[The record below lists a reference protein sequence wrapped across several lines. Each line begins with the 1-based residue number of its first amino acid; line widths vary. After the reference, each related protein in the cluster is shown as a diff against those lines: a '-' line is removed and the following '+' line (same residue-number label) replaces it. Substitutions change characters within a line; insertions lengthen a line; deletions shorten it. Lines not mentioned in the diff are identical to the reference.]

1 MNKKNY
7 EKIVFI
13 QNKSNNYDKYKSYLL
28 DYDDDEN
35 EVVNWI
41 DNNYINK
48 EYFDCGC
55 CEDCLCD
62 DNIECINCGCNCNDN
77 INNYDT
83 DDEDDEDDEEDEEY
97 NEETDNKCI
106 SNLSNFNINVI
117 KNEINQKLVRITLK
131 FNVMLDN
138 KKIETINIDL
148 DINSKTYLKIAEELF
163 TK

>member
-41 DNNYINK
+41 DNNCINK

-55 CEDCLCD
+55 CDDCLCD
-62 DNIECINCGCNCNDN
+62 DNIECINCGCNCND
-77 INNYDT
+77 DT
-83 DDEDDEDDEEDEEY
+83 DDDDEDEE
-97 NEETDNKCI
+97 NEDKENDNKCI

-117 KNEINQKLVRITLK
+117 KNEINQKLVRITLN